1 LRKSARLNGQGNKH
15 SDPLM
20 SSPKSKD
27 FAFLLENFERYG
39 LLLQTDANFP
49 NVVSLVVGERVRGS
63 WWAHHES
70 GRIYDLSNQ
79 LFGWPQCL
87 VLKLL
92 SSKLTLIHRRWWP
105 AIYSIAAERAE
116 WQMAGLDGAF
126 GKDENKNA
134 DSLRHILQASE
145 GKAHIQFGGGLRS
158 LADIEMALNLGVE
171 RVVIGTLAHRSP
183 EVLFEALEKY
193 GPKRIAL
200 ALDSKND
207 QIQIEG
213 WTVNAELS
221 PQEFVQQFQAKGLE
235 ICIFTN
241 ILRDGLKGGIDLEGT
256 VELARS
262 TGLSPIASGGVASV
276 RDVEKVREA
285 NLSGVIVGRALYD
298 KKFTLQEVLSS

>member
-1 LRKSARLNGQGNKH
+1 MKAFTVYPAIDLRNGQVVR
-15 SDPLM
+15 
-20 SSPKSKD
+20 
-27 FAFLLENFERYG
+27 LEQGKLRNETVFHDKAE
-39 LLLQTDANFP
+39 QTATQWINQGAKWLH
-49 NVVSLVVGERVRGS
+49 VVS
-63 WWAHHES
+63 
-70 GRIYDLSNQ
+70 
-79 LFGWPQCL
+79 
-87 VLKLL
+87 
-92 SSKLTLIHRRWWP
+92 
-105 AIYSIAAERAE
+105 
-116 WQMAGLDGAF
+116 LDGAF

-134 DSLRHILQASE
+134 DSLRRILRASE

-158 LADIEMALNLGVE
+158 LADIELALNLGVE
-171 RVVIGTLAHRSP
+171 RVVIGTLAYRSP

-200 ALDSKND
+200 ALDSKNG

-221 PQEFVQQFQAKGLE
+221 PQKFVQQFQARGLD

-241 ILRDGLKGGIDLEGT
+241 ILKDGLKGGIDLEGT
-256 VELARS
+256 VELARK

-298 KKFTLQEVLSS
+298 NKFTLREVLSS